1 MTTLFQKIKRDQV
14 EARKQKAAEVPL
26 LTTLIGEAGKVG
38 KDTHGGDP
46 TDLEVV
52 ATVKKFMKNIDE
64 LLTHST
70 DNPTALFEKSI
81 LEGYLPQ
88 QLTRLEIV
96 NIILQGGYN
105 LKDNKVLGSV
115 MGDFKKKYEGRY
127 DAKLVKTTLEEMQ
140 KGE

>member
-1 MTTLFQKIKRDQV
+1 MTTLFEKIKRDQV
-14 EARKQKAAEVPL
+14 EARKKKAPEVPL

-38 KDTHGGDP
+38 KDTHGGNP

-52 ATVKKFMKNIDE
+52 ATVKKFIKNIDD
-64 LLTHST
+64 LLTHSAG
-70 DNPTALFEKSI
+70 NPTALFEKGI

>member
-1 MTTLFQKIKRDQV
+1 MTLFEKIKRDQI
-14 EARKQKAAEVPL
+14 EARKKKAPEVPL

-38 KDTHGGDP
+38 KDTHGGEP
-46 TDLEVV
+46 TDQEVV
-52 ATVKKFMKNIDE
+52 ATVKKFIKNIND
-64 LLTHST
+64 LLTHSIY
-70 DNPTALFEKSI
+70 NPVALFERSI

-115 MGDFKKKYEGRY
+115 MGDFKRNFEGRY
-127 DAKLVKTTLEEMQ
+127 DAKLVKTTLEEIQ